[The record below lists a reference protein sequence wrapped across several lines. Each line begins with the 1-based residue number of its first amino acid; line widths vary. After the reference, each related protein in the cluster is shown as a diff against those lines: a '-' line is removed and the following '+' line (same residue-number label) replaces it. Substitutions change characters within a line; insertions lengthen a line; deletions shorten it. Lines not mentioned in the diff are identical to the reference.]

1 MELGIPEIIAIIS
14 LIISCFV
21 GVHYTI
27 KSKCWGFNVEIIN
40 NEPEINISNDN
51 TGVEIV

>member
-1 MELGIPEIIAIIS
+1 MKLGIPEIIAIIS
-14 LIISCFV
+14 LIVSCFV

-27 KSKCWGFNVEIIN
+27 RSKCCKYNVEIIN

-51 TGVEIV
+51 TEIEII